1 VYSELVES
9 LRCVRAHAPT
19 GLVAVAYETSDRDIV
34 RGALGCP
41 ECKAEYAI
49 ADATA
54 DFRDG
59 AEGPAL
65 PPAKS
70 RPEDVLAMRAGALLG
85 LEEPGGVVV
94 LAGAWTAAAP
104 ELAALTQAVKILALD
119 AAPGV
124 ASGDG
129 ISLARTAGVIPLRAA
144 TARGIALDAAHASA
158 SDVSSAVEALAPRG
172 RLIAP
177 VTCTVPDGVREL
189 ARDARDWVGE
199 RLAAPAVVPL
209 ARAPKGAPA
218 QPPSP
223 ES

>member
-1 VYSELVES
+1 MFSELVES
-9 LRCVRAHAPT
+9 LRCVRAHEPT
-19 GLVAVAYETSDRDIV
+19 GLVAVAFETRDRDIV
-34 RGALGCP
+34 RGSLGCP
-41 ECKAEYAI
+41 ECKAEFPI

-94 LAGAWTAAAP
+94 LAGAWSAAAP

-129 ISLARTAGVIPLRAA
+129 ISLARTAGVIPLRAGA
-144 TARGIALDAAHASA
+144 ARGIALDAAHARESY
-158 SDVSSAVEALAPRG
+158 VSSAVGALAPRG

-177 VTCTVPDGVREL
+177 AACAVPDGVRAL
-189 ARDARDWVGE
+189 ARDAHDWVAE
-199 RLAAPAVVPL
+199 KVTSPVTVPL
-209 ARAPKGAPA
+209 TRRR
-218 QPPSP
+218 
-223 ES
+223 